1 LELPLLVEMAALE
14 ICAGFAILVAAL
26 LAVFY
31 AVSVY
36 NGIIRL
42 RNNIGK
48 AWSNIDVLL
57 KQRSDLIP
65 NLVDT
70 VKGYMKHE
78 KGVLAE
84 ITRLRTSVLKGSPA
98 EKAKASEKI
107 TESLKTLFAVA
118 ENYPKLRASE
128 NFLDLQN
135 KLTAVENQIADRREF
150 YNDSVL
156 LFNTRIQ
163 MIPDSII
170 AALLGMKPKEYFSA
184 KESGKKLVEVQF
196 G

>member
-1 LELPLLVEMAALE
+1 MAALE
-14 ICAGFAILVAAL
+14 ICMGFIILVSGL
-26 LAVFY
+26 LAAFY

-42 RNNIGK
+42 RNNIDK

-65 NLVDT
+65 NLVSA

-78 KGVLAE
+78 KGVLTE
-84 ITRLRTSVLKGSPA
+84 ITRLRTSVLSGSPA
-98 EKAKASEKI
+98 EKANASEKI
-107 TESLKTLFAVA
+107 SESLKTLFAVA
-118 ENYPKLRASE
+118 EDYPKLRASE

-135 KLTAVENQIADRREF
+135 KLSAIENQIADRREF

-163 MIPDSII
+163 VLPDSIV
-170 AALLGMKPKEYFSA
+170 ASLLGMKPREYFSA
-184 KESGKKLVEVQF
+184 KGAEKKLVEVQF
-196 G
+196 D